1 MSENQKPTFGVA
13 INQDRLNEVIER
25 RNQRPEI
32 GAIWK
37 KLSRKNNNEFLSVEV
52 TLSEDKLKELLSK
65 VVDGKVKINLVGFT
79 NKFQNGMNRRPAFR
93 LYEEIGL
100 NNEQN

>member
-1 MSENQKPTFGVA
+1 MDNQKPTFGVG
-13 INQDRLNEVIER
+13 INQERLNEVIEK

-52 TLSEDKLKELLSK
+52 TLTEDKLKELLGR
-65 VVDGKVKINLVGFT
+65 VTEGKVKFNLVGFV
-79 NKFQNGMNRRPAFR
+79 NKFQNGVTRRPAFR